1 MCKLTNF
8 RKNAVPVRI
17 NWWEV
22 WCNFLFVHLWFCFVI
37 LSSIWGQ
44 TDSNQR
50 HLSSITIP
58 MLIGYEQHKPRF
70 HWHIWGRGTIDYT
83 SLHKLKSCVPV
94 LELIIKIYTP
104 ISAWESSLLLK
115 NLHFLIS
122 EATFHKQQV
131 NWDHTFLTMIHDDSH
146 DDTEN
151 ANCHHVS

>member
-17 NWWEV
+17 NWWEI

-44 TDSNQR
+44 TDQKYLLNKKGSISLVKRKENTKASEFYSNQR
-50 HLSSITIP
+50 HLSSTTIP

-70 HWHIWGRGTIDYT
+70 HWHIWGRGTIDYI
-83 SLHKLKSCVPV
+83 SLPKLKSCVPV

-104 ISAWESSLLLK
+104 ISAWEISLLL
-115 NLHFLIS
+115 
-122 EATFHKQQV
+122 
-131 NWDHTFLTMIHDDSH
+131 
-146 DDTEN
+146 
-151 ANCHHVS
+151 